1 MNYQVELEQRE
12 KRRRA
17 ALRSFYAPDL
27 ADSHA
32 ALLTLRE
39 ILEQDRTSP
48 LGEDSAL
55 SIDELR
61 AIVPVRT
68 PLEGYPYILRE
79 DMPEPWK
86 TRFWACGSITMS
98 GPGIY
103 AHDWQNFLYRWEKEH
118 RDLAERL
125 QALDDG
131 K

>member
-1 MNYQVELEQRE
+1 MNKQVELEQRE
-12 KRRRA
+12 ARRRA
-17 ALRSFYAPDL
+17 ALRNLYSPDL
-27 ADSHA
+27 SDSHA

-48 LGEDSAL
+48 LGEASAL

-103 AHDWQNFLYRWEKEH
+103 AHDWQNFLYLWEKEH

-125 QALDDG
+125 QALDDA